1 MQDLGAP
8 KKKNQPFDFNYIK
21 IIIKRSSTDKE
32 KKEVFLDRKWVQ
44 KRNNVPHFANVI
56 KNVDKNEGV
65 EITMN
70 CNKAAFNWLMDFVA
84 IKSNT
89 FDHIERFSEEN
100 GYISNA
106 QKEMIEDD
114 MEM

>member
-1 MQDLGAP
+1 M
-8 KKKNQPFDFNYIK
+8 
-21 IIIKRSSTDKE
+21 
-32 KKEVFLDRKWVQ
+32 FLDRKWVQ

-70 CNKAAFNWLMDFVA
+70 CNKAAINWLMDFVA